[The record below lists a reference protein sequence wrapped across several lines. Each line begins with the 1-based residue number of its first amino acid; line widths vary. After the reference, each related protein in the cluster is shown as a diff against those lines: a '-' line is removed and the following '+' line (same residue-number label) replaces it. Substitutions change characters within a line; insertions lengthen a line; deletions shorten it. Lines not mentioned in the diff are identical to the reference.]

1 LSPPPSLPAGP
12 SLLGTGV
19 PTVGDGAIA
28 PVYAIRNPRDLERLE
43 ALTPQRS
50 VQPLG
55 EYLLARGLITADD
68 LAEVLSSQRTTKE
81 RRIGWILK
89 TLGILEPDVLNLS
102 LAAHSGT
109 PCVYLG
115 NYKAEADY
123 EDLLPK
129 EFAREN
135 GMVLLHDSP
144 EAAWLAIAD
153 LTQRAGYREVVTDK
167 FGKRVA
173 LLHATQRD
181 LIKYLERDT
190 PPRTVDKASRLQ
202 KEAEEARRR
211 YLLAAGLPADSPTKR
226 DS

>member
-1 LSPPPSLPAGP
+1 L
-12 SLLGTGV
+12 
-19 PTVGDGAIA
+19 I
-28 PVYAIRNPRDLERLE
+28 
-43 ALTPQRS
+43 PQRS
-50 VQPLG
+50 AKPLG

-89 TLGILEPDVLNLS
+89 TLGILEPETLNLA

-123 EDLLPK
+123 EDLMPK

-144 EAAWLAIAD
+144 ETAWLAIAD
-153 LTQRAGYREVVTDK
+153 LTQRTGYREVVTDK
-167 FGKRVA
+167 FAKRVA
-173 LLHATQRD
+173 LLHAAPRD
-181 LIKYLERDT
+181 LISYLDRNT
-190 PPRTVDKASRLQ
+190 PPRTIDKVSRMQ

-211 YLLAAGLPADSPTKR
+211 YLLATGLPADSPTKR